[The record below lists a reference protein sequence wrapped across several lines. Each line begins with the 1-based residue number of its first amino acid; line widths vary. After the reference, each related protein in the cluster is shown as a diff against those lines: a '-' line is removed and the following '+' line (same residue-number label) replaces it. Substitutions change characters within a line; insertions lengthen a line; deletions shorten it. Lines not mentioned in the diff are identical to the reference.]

1 MDKAEF
7 EDNYAKLLP
16 VFNKLRTLS
25 RNNNYF
31 TSKMFDILVKTGNF
45 KSIIVL
51 IAETLDFLEQ
61 KGIRKI
67 DMLPFWIEKYVFLI
81 IEEKGLKYL
90 NDLLGKLDFFD
101 EAILDCIELAKQWK
115 IKGCTF
121 WWWFI

>member
-16 VFNKLRTLS
+16 VLNKLRTLS

-31 TSKMFDILVKTGNF
+31 TNKMFEILAKTGNF

-67 DMLPFWIEKYVFLI
+67 DVLPFWIERYVFLI
-81 IEEKGLKYL
+81 IEEKGLKFL

-101 EAILDCIELAKQWK
+101 
-115 IKGCTF
+115 
-121 WWWFI
+121 